1 MTIECYYS
9 ECKYHGCHSAPD
21 DGPFCD
27 ESECRATQK
36 ELQQFEV
43 IRQAYLESINLA
55 KKERLERWQTLKQ
68 KL

>member
-9 ECKYHGCHSAPD
+9 ECKYHGAAD
-21 DGPFCD
+21 DGPFCYEAD
-27 ESECRATQK
+27 CKATQK

-43 IRQAYLESINLA
+43 IRQAYLE
-55 KKERLERWQTLKQ
+55 KVYERKEKWQTLKQ

>member
-9 ECKYHGCHSAPD
+9 ECKYHGAID
-21 DGPFCD
+21 DGPFCYEAD
-27 ESECRATQK
+27 CRATQK
-36 ELQQFEV
+36 ELQQFEM

-55 KKERLERWQTLKQ
+55 RNERKEKWQILKQ